1 VLGANLMGA
10 GLIGVIYVIS
20 IVVFWKFF

>member
-10 GLIGVIYVIS
+10 GLIGAIYVIS